1 MTEKPKELPI
11 QLENK
16 SALAHK
22 KGKIG
27 IKYQRIAF
35 LVSKGGLSTKQIAAD
50 VNISESRLYKIL
62 ETRQDVWDEINR
74 LTVESFKGSERFVAT
89 LLEKAL
95 ETLEDQLVSGTADER
110 KFAIDR
116 VLKFFQKGDEKKTL
130 IAQFFSGAGQT
141 PDVGKRLDEI
151 IIQKRRERGL
161 PDFPAEEDL

>member
-1 MTEKPKELPI
+1 MTENSKLP

-35 LVSKGGLSTKQIAAD
+35 LVSKGGLSTKQIAED
-50 VNISESRLYKIL
+50 VGISESRLYKIL

-95 ETLEDQLVSGTADER
+95 ASLEDQMVSGTADER

-116 VLKFFQKGDEKKTL
+116 VLKFFQKGDDKKTL
-130 IAQFFSGAGQT
+130 IAQFFGGGGAGT
-141 PDVGKRLDEI
+141 PDAGRRLDEI
-151 IIQKRRERGL
+151 ILQKRRERGL